1 MRSGNPFLG
10 DNTFEIDDRG
20 EAKMTLMGT
29 VNKTAILLALTLISA
44 LWVWNKYFEL
54 QDPAAIL
61 PLMWIGIIG
70 GLVLAFVPSWP
81 KRWLPIQPPAMRC
94 SKGWRWAGSR
104 PSMKPAIRAS
114 SSRPSA

>member
-10 DNTFEIDDRG
+10 DNTFEIADRG

-29 VNKTAILLALTLISA
+29 VNKTAILLALTSSRPSGSGTSTS
-44 LWVWNKYFEL
+44 EL

-70 GLVLAFVPSWP
+70 GLVLAFVTILAKKVAPYTA
-81 KRWLPIQPPAMRC
+81 PACC

>member
-44 LWVWNKYFEL
+44 LWVWNKYYEL
-54 QDPAAIL
+54 QDPASIL

-70 GLVLAFVPSWP
+70 GLVLAFVTILAKKAAPYTA
-81 KRWLPIQPPAMRC
+81 PAMPC
-94 SKGWRWAGSR
+94 SKG
-104 PSMKPAIRAS
+104 
-114 SSRPSA
+114 